1 MQQHIVL
8 KNKELIRNIAQAKNK
23 IPEPVSCHIWDS
35 FQWKDEWNTVIL
47 SVLTLAANAHR
58 KYLRFMEI
66 YTSFIL
72 PPWPLCHLRWW
83 GSASGWS
90 VVSFQGQ
97 SQGSLNNQPA
107 VQDELSCSVDHVH
120 IPSRVSSE
128 ATIPLSTTVSSMKLR
143 NHDLKLNLGALAL
156 GVGSHFQ
163 PSGVSSQ
170 RCAQC
175 TSNPA
180 VPYSPRM
187 RHKRL

>member
-1 MQQHIVL
+1 MEYSNLECTYTSCKCTSEIL
-8 KNKELIRNIAQAKNK
+8 TMYGNIYIFHPA
-23 IPEPVSCHIWDS
+23 
-35 FQWKDEWNTVIL
+35 
-47 SVLTLAANAHR
+47 TLASLPSSLMR
-58 KYLRFMEI
+58 LRLRMISCFVSRAV
-66 YTSFIL
+66 TRIL
-72 PPWPLCHLRWW
+72 K
-83 GSASGWS
+83 
-90 VVSFQGQ
+90 
-97 SQGSLNNQPA
+97 NQPA

-156 GVGSHFQ
+156 GVGSYHFQ

-180 VPYSPRM
+180 VPYSLRM